1 MRIAPAHYHGD
12 AVLGPITTGNTS
24 ELLRPGY
31 FLVGYLLGG
40 LISPATA
47 VA

>member
-1 MRIAPAHYHGD
+1 MRIAPAQYHGD
-12 AVLGPITTGNTS
+12 AVLGPITTGNTL

-31 FLVGYLLGG
+31 FLGG
-40 LISPATA
+40 LISPVTG